1 MKDFEAF
8 INANKPVLVDFYA
21 DWCDPCKW
29 LVPILDQVNNNMNGK
44 GNILKVNVEEETH
57 LKELYDIRS
66 VPTLIL
72 FKNGKVEWRM
82 NGFKTALELTKIMEE
97 YY

>member
-1 MKDFEAF
+1 MKDFEAY
-8 INANKPVLVDFYA
+8 INVDKPVLVDFYA

-29 LVPILDQVNNNMNGK
+29 LVPILDEVKKNINGK
-44 GNILKVNVEEETH
+44 GEIIKVNIEKDVR
-57 LKELYDIRS
+57 LKNLYEIRS

-72 FKNGKVEWRM
+72 FKNGKIEWRM
-82 NGFKTALELTKIMEE
+82 NGFKTAPELTKIMEG

>member
-1 MKDFEAF
+1 MKEFEAL
-8 INANKPVLVDFYA
+8 INADKPVLVDFYA

-29 LVPILDQVNNNMNGK
+29 LVPILDEVKKNISHK
-44 GNILKVNVEEETH
+44 GNIIKINIEEQEELKN
-57 LKELYDIRS
+57 LYDIRS

-82 NGFKTALELTKIMEE
+82 NGFKTAPELTKIIEE